1 MAGSITTWSWTPE
14 AQRQSVNGGF
24 CGQERKRVLTDLDL
38 VVEEDAW
45 TERKHTYFSSAVWA
59 AMRVRRD
66 LSARGQPDRLEDEE
80 KNQKTRVRTEL
91 SQNQNQD

>member
-1 MAGSITTWSWTPE
+1 MWWI
-14 AQRQSVNGGF
+14 
-24 CGQERKRVLTDLDL
+24 
-38 VVEEDAW
+38 EEEAW
-45 TERKHTYFSSAVWA
+45 TDQRSERKHTYFSSAVWA

-80 KNQKTRVRTEL
+80 ENQKASVRTEL